1 MKRIFLFLCLI
12 SIVNIYAQQ
21 KNDTLNYYSLDF
33 KLYDV
38 GKSPKAVVCSGQK
51 QVLSAT
57 NITIPHFVPY
67 MGTDYEVYKIDKSAF
82 VGLKYLR
89 NVYIEAPI
97 TEMGEDAFNTC
108 GLLGEELIIYFRYAP
123 PTKIE
128 KTPFKGYSYLSVCF
142 NAIYEKEAGLLT
154 LSGYKTNAD
163 EKAFAGLHI
172 NQFKVPENAYWYT
185 TKHNTLMEPTHP
197 ENFLMDSVYNNYVY
211 KQGSITLDRKLT
223 YIPAFAFTGKGELT
237 SFTIPQC
244 VTEIQNGAFLDCIYL
259 KNFTMRGKYYSSG
272 MSDSVSS
279 IIRLGDN
286 VFMHCRSLEKIQMP
300 ELTKLGKNTFNG
312 CTKLS
317 SVSFSKKVAII
328 PSGCFKDCETLN
340 NLTFL
345 GCKTI
350 DEEAFSGCSA
360 LTTIAIPKVTE
371 VGMKAFAN
379 CTKLQK
385 IDDPKFTLLDDE
397 AFIGCKALTE
407 AKWDSVTRTG
417 TNVLANCT
425 ALQTINMPRL
435 NEMGD
440 GFARGCSQLQTAVF
454 DSSLHTVGAS
464 AFKDCKKLT
473 TFTTPALWSV
483 KDSAFYN
490 CINLKT
496 IDLNH
501 IRDIRNASFAHCT
514 CLQEIGLG
522 REVTGIGNNAFDGC
536 TNVSRIVCMTVV
548 PPVLGD
554 SVFSN
559 INTGNITLFVP
570 YLSVDAYR
578 HSDWGKYEWKQIYPY
593 YDIEVSS
600 PLYQG
605 DTIALV
611 SKAEMADFV
620 QGRLRFYSSDDS
632 YVAVDDKGVTVA
644 KKATNDQVPY
654 VTITAILDGTICY
667 RYLRFSVS
675 TKPSPQPEPEY
686 TILSSVQGQG
696 KVFLFDT
703 KMRAKQWTKCT
714 AQANAGNFL
723 KRIYALADKDTVP
736 LYQDPSDPM
745 TFRWTMPSANVTV
758 YAEFEPVNDLV
769 LEDNKDY
776 ESDLET
782 MLYDVKNVT
791 LRRSFNAYRVGS
803 ICLPFDLPDLTQ
815 TPFKDAH
822 VAKITTVQ
830 RDYIHGLLITY
841 SEVKSMKA
849 GYPYAIYF
857 PKNVKNPQFDSV
869 RITASHP
876 TPIKYFSADS
886 TSSVTYQ
893 GLMKPQLLHRND
905 SSTLFYNRN
914 IICYPT
920 KDLNV
925 GAFKGYFIFD
935 KSTWGVNIIHWR
947 MDNGFTLKEADEDD
961 SEEEVGFLNVKSER
975 KGVYKVL
982 HDGNLFILRDD
993 KIYNAQG
1000 QLITKQ

>member
-1 MKRIFLFLCLI
+1 MKRIFLLLC
-12 SIVNIYAQQ
+12 IVNLVNLSARGEDNGPIQ
-21 KNDTLNYYSLDF
+21 NYYSLDF
-33 KLYDV
+33 ELYDV
-38 GKSPKAVVCSGQK
+38 EKSPKAVVCSNQK
-51 QVLSAT
+51 QVKSAT
-57 NITIPHFVPY
+57 NITIPHYVPY
-67 MGTDYEVYKIDKSAF
+67 QGKDYEVYKIDKSAF
-82 VGLKYLR
+82 VQLKNLR

-108 GLLGEELIIYFRYAP
+108 GLPGEELIIYFRYAP

-128 KTPFKGYSYLSVCF
+128 KTSFNGNSYLSVCF
-142 NAIYEKEAGLLT
+142 NAVYEKEAGLLT
-154 LSGYKTNAD
+154 LSGYKTNAN
-163 EKAFAGLHI
+163 ETAFAGLNI
-172 NQFKVPENAYWYT
+172 NQFIVPENAYWYT
-185 TKHNTLMEPTHP
+185 TKHNTLMKPTHP
-197 ENFLMDSVYNNYVY
+197 ENFLMDSVYYNYVY

-237 SFTIPQC
+237 SFTIPQS
-244 VTEIQNGAFLDCIYL
+244 VTEIQNGAFMDCTYL
-259 KNFTMRGKYYSSG
+259 KKITMRGKYYTSG
-272 MSDSVSS
+272 MSDTVSS
-279 IIRLGDN
+279 ITRLGDN
-286 VFMHCRSLEKIQMP
+286 VFMRCQSLEKIQMP
-300 ELTKLGKNTFNG
+300 NLTKLGKNTFNG
-312 CTKLS
+312 CTKLT
-317 SVSFSKKVAII
+317 SVTFNKVAVI
-328 PSGCFKDCETLN
+328 PSCCFKDCKTLN
-340 NLTFL
+340 KLTFL
-345 GCKTI
+345 GCTTI

-360 LTTIAIPKVTE
+360 LTTVAIPKVTE

-385 IDDPKFTLLDDE
+385 IDNLKFTLLDNE
-397 AFIGCKALTE
+397 AFLGCTALTE
-407 AKWDSVTRTG
+407 AKWDSLIQTG
-417 TNVLANCT
+417 TNVLAGCT

-435 NEMGD
+435 NVMGD

-454 DSSLHTVGAS
+454 DSSLHTIGAS

-473 TFTTPALWSV
+473 TFTAPALWSV

-490 CINLKT
+490 CSQLNS
-496 IDLNH
+496 IDLSR

-536 TNVSRIVCMTVV
+536 TSVRRIVCMTVV

-554 SVFSN
+554 SAFSN
-559 INTGNITLFVP
+559 INTKEITLFVP
-570 YLSVDAYR
+570 NLSVDAYR
-578 HSDWGKYEWKQIYPY
+578 HSDWGKYNWKQIYPY

-611 SKAEMADFV
+611 SNAEMEDFV

-632 YVAVDDKGVTVA
+632 YVSVDSNGVVIA
-644 KKATNDQVPY
+644 KNITNDPPY

-667 RYLRFSVS
+667 RYLRFSVV

-686 TILSSVQGQG
+686 TILSSVQGEG
-696 KVFLFDT
+696 KVFLPDT
-703 KMRAKQWTKCT
+703 KIRAKQWAKCT
-714 AQANAGNFL
+714 AQAKAENFL
-723 KRIYALADKDTVP
+723 KRIYVLADKDTVP

-745 TFRWTMPSANVTV
+745 TFRWTMPPANVTI
-758 YAEFEPVNDLV
+758 YAEFEPISDLE
-769 LEDNKDY
+769 LEDKNDY

-791 LRRSFNAYRVGS
+791 LRRSFNAYRIGS

-822 VAKITTVQ
+822 VLQITTVQ
-830 RDYIHGLLITY
+830 RDYVHGLLITY

-857 PKNVKNPQFDSV
+857 SKRTTNPQFDSV
-869 RITASHP
+869 RITASRP
-876 TPIKYFSADS
+876 TPVKYVSADS
-886 TSSVTYQ
+886 TTTVTYQ
-893 GLMKPQLLHRND
+893 GLMKPQLLQRND

-914 IICYPT
+914 RICYPT
-920 KDLNV
+920 KNMNV

-935 KSTWGVNIIHWR
+935 KSTWGVNNINWR

-961 SEEEVGFLNVKSER
+961 SEEDITGFVDVKSES

-982 HDGNLFILRDD
+982 YDGNLFLLRDD

-1000 QLITKQ
+1000 QRIK